1 MPIDEAESTR
11 VRRNVPFPR
20 AVGDVATRKNFFPVH
35 FSPIDIYTQMF
46 MDADFSYDLTVATV
60 CRNALKFLPRCI
72 ASVHK
77 LQGGELKVEHLLI
90 DGASTDGTREYL
102 QEQAAQGLITRLI
115 SEPDKGLYDAM
126 NKAIAQASGKVIV
139 FINADDEIC
148 AEAVP
153 ACCRPILQG
162 DADYAVAGAVCV
174 YQDREVPFSPC
185 LSHTL
190 WRQPYCHQSMYCS
203 TQLLR
208 EIGGFHWEQFRIG
221 ADTELMR
228 RLYISEARCT
238 VVPVVA
244 SRFYDGGVSST
255 PSVVPECY
263 RLMLHFAGAYRREV
277 ARHPLSI
284 IPVIKYIRRYAARSI
299 LQEGHEALADS
310 ENTRLR
316 AFITQVVQDAPRGL
330 RGAVRLFLLL
340 QAVVYHLQ
348 SMTATKRRKPL
359 YALYSEINRLFARSF

>member
-1 MPIDEAESTR
+1 
-11 VRRNVPFPR
+11 
-20 AVGDVATRKNFFPVH
+20 
-35 FSPIDIYTQMF
+35 

-60 CRNALKFLPRCI
+60 CRNALKFIPRCI

-126 NKAIAQASGKVIV
+126 NKAIAHASGKVIV

-153 ACCRPILQG
+153 ACCQPILQG
-162 DADYAVAGAVCV
+162 TADYAVAGAVCV
-174 YQDREVPFSPC
+174 YEDKEVLFNPC
-185 LSHTL
+185 LSRTL

-203 TQLLR
+203 TRLLR
-208 EIGGFHWEQFRIG
+208 EVGGFRWEQFRIG

-228 RLYISEARCT
+228 RLYISEARCA
-238 VVPVVA
+238 VVPAIA

-255 PSVVPECY
+255 AAVVPERY
-263 RLMLHFAGAYRREV
+263 HLMLHFADAYRKEV
-277 ARHPLSI
+277 ASHPLKLI
-284 IPVIKYIRRYAARSI
+284 TVTKHMRRYAGRNI
-299 LQEGHEALADS
+299 CQEGHHTLPDTDKS
-310 ENTRLR
+310 RLTT
-316 AFITQVVQDAPRGL
+316 FIMQVSKDVPLVPGCLCR
-330 RGAVRLFLLL
+330 LLL
-340 QAVVYHLQ
+340 GLQALVYRLQ
-348 SMTATKRRKPL
+348 SMAAPDKKKTL
-359 YALYSEINRLFARSF
+359 YELYSEISRLFAQFI